1 MDLNN
6 VLCERPSKTIYRD
19 GDKVIYLYKK
29 DYSKGDILNAALN
42 HARVEEVGIKLP
54 RVHEVTKIGD
64 RWAIVFDYI
73 EGVTLEQMMQ
83 DDPSK
88 TDEILDRFV
97 QIQTGIHT
105 FRCRKLVTTRNKMLD
120 KISQADISENTRYE
134 LETRIEGMPRHEKLC
149 HGDLMPSDIIITAD
163 GTPYILDWAHATQG
177 NASADAGRT
186 YMLFC
191 LEGRQELGEK
201 YLDKFCAASKISR
214 TLVQRWL
221 PILAASQSTKNIES
235 QREFLMN
242 WVNIA
247 EYE

>member
-1 MDLNN
+1 MDLSNII
-6 VLCERPSKTIYRD
+6 CERPSKTIYRD
-19 GDKVIYLYKK
+19 GDKVIYLYNK

-42 HARVEEVGIKLP
+42 QARVEEVGISLP
-54 RVHEVTKIGD
+54 KVHEVTKIND

-73 EGVTLEQMMQ
+73 EGVTLERMIQ

-88 TDEILDRFV
+88 TDEILDKFV
-97 QIQTGIHT
+97 EIQTAIHT
-105 FRCRKLVTTRNKMLD
+105 CRCRKLITTRNKMLD
-120 KISQADISENTRYE
+120 KIAMADISESTRYE

-149 HGDLMPSDIIITAD
+149 HGDLMPSDIIIKAD
-163 GTPYILDWAHATQG
+163 GSYAILDWAHATQG

-186 YMLFC
+186 FLLFC
-191 LEGRQELGEK
+191 LEGRRELGEK

-235 QREFLMN
+235 QREFLMS

>member
-6 VLCERPSKTIYRD
+6 VICERPSKTIYRD
-19 GDKVIYLYKK
+19 GDKVIYLYRK

-42 HARVEEVGIKLP
+42 QARVEEVGISLP
-54 RVHEVTKIGD
+54 RVHEVTKIDD

-73 EGVTLEQMMQ
+73 EGVTLEQMMR
-83 DDPSK
+83 DDPSR

-97 QIQTGIHT
+97 KIQTEIHT
-105 FRCRKLVTTRNKMLD
+105 YRCRKLITTRHKMLD
-120 KISQADISENTRYE
+120 KVAMADISENTRYE

-149 HGDLMPSDIIITAD
+149 HGDLMPSDVIIKAD
-163 GTPYILDWAHATQG
+163 GSAVILDWAHATQG

-186 YMLFC
+186 YLLFC

-214 TLVQRWL
+214 SLVQRWL

-235 QREFLMN
+235 QREFLMS

>member
-1 MDLNN
+1 MDLSN
-6 VLCERPSKTIYRD
+6 VICERPSKTIYRD
-19 GDKVIYLYKK
+19 GDKVIYLYRK

-42 HARVEEVGIKLP
+42 QARVEEVGISLP
-54 RVHEVTKIGD
+54 KVHEVTKIGD
-64 RWAIVFDYI
+64 RWAIISDYI

-97 QIQTGIHT
+97 KIQTEIHT
-105 FRCRKLVTTRNKMLD
+105 RRCRKLITTRHKMLD
-120 KISQADISENTRYE
+120 KVALADISENTRYE
-134 LETRIEGMPRHEKLC
+134 LETRIEGMPKHEKLC
-149 HGDLMPSDIIITAD
+149 HGDLTPSDIIIRAD
-163 GTPYILDWAHATQG
+163 GSHVILDWSHATQG

-186 YMLFC
+186 YLLFC

-201 YLDKFCAASKISR
+201 YLNKFCAASKISR

-235 QREFLMN
+235 QREFLMS

>member
-1 MDLNN
+1 MDLSN
-6 VLCERPSKTIYRD
+6 VICERPSKTIYRD

-42 HARVEEVGIKLP
+42 QARVEEVGISLP
-54 RVHEVTKIGD
+54 KVHEVTKIND
-64 RWAIVFDYI
+64 RWAIISDYI

-83 DDPSK
+83 DDPSR

-97 QIQTGIHT
+97 KIQTEIHT
-105 FRCRKLVTTRNKMLD
+105 CRCRKLITTRHKMLD
-120 KISQADISENTRYE
+120 KIAMADISDNTRYE

-149 HGDLMPSDIIITAD
+149 HGDLMPSDVIIRAD
-163 GTPYILDWAHATQG
+163 GSHVILDWSHATQG

-186 YMLFC
+186 YLLFC

-201 YLDKFCAASKISR
+201 YLDKFCAAPKISK

-235 QREFLMN
+235 QREFLMS